1 VPTGRDVRLRLA
13 IAASAVWLAAVPAR
27 AQGEQKQVLAL
38 FSTRRDV
45 RIAVLANRELPRALE
60 NGLDQPIDFYSE
72 YLDAA
77 RFADPSYLN
86 ASRDFLRV
94 KYRDKHFD
102 VIISIQDVAT
112 AFVERFRGELW
123 PGTPVVFYGM
133 TAPAR
138 PLPDATGIVAPL
150 EFGSTLTLATALQP
164 DTERVFVVSGS
175 SARDRANESV
185 VREQFRRFEP
195 RLEVVYLSNL
205 PMPLLE
211 QRLAALPPH
220 SIVFYTLFY
229 QDRDGRNVNPV
240 DYLERVATVA
250 NRPVYSWVD
259 TAIGHGVVGGNLRNL
274 EAIVSAIADRTV
286 QVLRGQAADR
296 IPISTDPLQAPQV
309 DWRQLRRWGIDEA
322 RVPAGTT
329 ILYRVPGVWDSYR
342 GYIFAAVGLL
352 LAQSLLIGALLIQ
365 AARRRRAERQL
376 QTSQAELR
384 ASYERI
390 RDLGGRLLRAQEDER
405 ARISRELHD
414 DISQQIAVL
423 GIDLAMLEASP
434 PRGGER
440 LVTEA
445 YERTQAVAR
454 RVRDLSHRLHP
465 SNLSLIGLPRA
476 LERLARD
483 FANAGLTIT
492 FTHGDLPEGLPTEV
506 TLCLFRVA
514 QEALQN
520 IVKHSGARAATMH
533 VEAVRGEL
541 WLTIVDEGVGFERRT
556 AGRGLGLLSM
566 EERVD
571 QIGGTL
577 HVRSAPG
584 AGTRVSARVPL
595 RGAERE
601 TTVA

>member
-1 VPTGRDVRLRLA
+1 VVCLVAFPATAQRD
-13 IAASAVWLAAVPAR
+13 
-27 AQGEQKQVLAL
+27 QKQVLAL

-45 RIAVLANRELPRALE
+45 RIALLGNNELPRALE
-60 NGLDQPIDFYSE
+60 QGLKQPVDFYSE

-77 RFADPSYLN
+77 RFADPSYP
-86 ASRDFLRV
+86 AAFRDFLRV
-94 KYRDKHFD
+94 KYRDKRFD
-102 VIISIQDVAT
+102 VIITVQDVAT
-112 AFVERFRGELW
+112 TFAGRFRGDLW
-123 PGTPVVFYGM
+123 PETPLVFYVGTPPDSRPPNSTGVV
-133 TAPAR
+133 TS
-138 PLPDATGIVAPL
+138 PDFAA
-150 EFGSTLTLATALQP
+150 TLTLATTLQP
-164 DTERVFVVSGS
+164 DTERVFAVSGAS
-175 SARDRANESV
+175 DRDRANQAM
-185 VREQFRRFEP
+185 VRAQFRRFEP
-195 RLEVVYLSNL
+195 RLEVIDLSNL
-205 PMPLLE
+205 PAPLME

-229 QDRDGRNVNPV
+229 QDRAGQNFNPI
-240 DYLERVATVA
+240 DYLDRVATVA

-259 TAIGHGVVGGNLRNL
+259 TAIGHGVIGGSLRSL
-274 EAIVSAIADRTV
+274 DAIVAALSERAVR
-286 QVLRGQAADR
+286 VLRGESAEHVPVLTA
-296 IPISTDPLQAPQV
+296 SLQTPQV
-309 DWRQLRRWGIDEA
+309 DWRQLRRWGISES
-322 RVPAGTT
+322 RVPPGTT
-329 ILYRVPGVWDSYR
+329 MLFRAPSIWEHYR
-342 GYIFAAVGLL
+342 GYIFAALALL
-352 LAQSLLIGALLIQ
+352 VAQSLLIGALLVQ

-376 QTSQAELR
+376 HASQAELR

-465 SNLSLIGLPRA
+465 SNLALIGLSRA

-483 FANAGLTIT
+483 FASTGLTIT
-492 FTHGDLPEGLPTEV
+492 FTHGDLPDGLPIDV

-520 IVKHSGARAATMH
+520 IVKHSGARVATMH
-533 VEAVRGEL
+533 LEVVRGEV
-541 WLTIVDEGVGFERRT
+541 WLTIADEGNGFELRR
-556 AGRGLGLLSM
+556 AGRGLGLISM

-577 HVRSAPG
+577 RVRSTPG
-584 AGTRVSARVPL
+584 AGTGVYARVPI
-595 RGAERE
+595 RGAQRE